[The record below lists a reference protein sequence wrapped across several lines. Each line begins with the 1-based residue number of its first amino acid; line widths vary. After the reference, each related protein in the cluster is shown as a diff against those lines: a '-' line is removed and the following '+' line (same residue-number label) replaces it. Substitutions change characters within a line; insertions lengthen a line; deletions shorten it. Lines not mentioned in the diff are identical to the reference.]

1 MEMSAHPSHKK
12 RGRKGPKTIRYHRVD
27 LGDDDFLEEDEESR
41 LDRELGKSSHS
52 RKGCKISKCCRNC
65 SICCTV
71 LIALMG
77 IGFIVTYS
85 VITAPT
91 EQQLERQFWDIYGGI
106 KHQLLDDATNSSSST
121 VAVNTTAAEEVAS
134 NITAT
139 VTTPMPYNS
148 TGDAKPKPMVINAKT
163 RSLSNFWKSQKELLQ
178 LQFAQQQ
185 LAQKQLEEK
194 KQQQQL
200 RTRHGKRSSGK
211 PESLWREIGFE
222 MPRNTISLQ
231 PLFEAQNREFEP
243 NVADVTAADDS
254 KASHDDIKK
263 SDEVTTDAPK
273 TDVSTQAMIHNATVQ
288 SVNSTTA
295 APTMA
300 TSTET
305 TVTKTK
311 ILWHE
316 RLETIKEQWRSGENM
331 QTFLVAST
339 VLVLLMLL
347 MFLCC
352 VWRRIR
358 ARKAAKKRHFSR
370 LVNDL
375 NASERFTLVAPSD
388 EESD

>member
-1 MEMSAHPSHKK
+1 
-12 RGRKGPKTIRYHRVD
+12 
-27 LGDDDFLEEDEESR
+27 
-41 LDRELGKSSHS
+41 
-52 RKGCKISKCCRNC
+52 
-65 SICCTV
+65 
-71 LIALMG
+71 MG

-106 KHQLLDDATNSSSST
+106 RHQLLDDATNSSSFT

-139 VTTPMPYNS
+139 VTTPMPHNS
-148 TGDAKPKPMVINAKT
+148 TGDAKTKPMVINAKT

-254 KASHDDIKK
+254 KASHPDIKK
-263 SDEVTTDAPK
+263 SDEVTTDAPT

-300 TSTET
+300 MSTES

-316 RLETIKEQWRSGENM
+316 RLETIKVRGITSYMYHNSQR
-331 QTFLVAST
+331 QKCIVFV
-339 VLVLLMLL
+339 
-347 MFLCC
+347 
-352 VWRRIR
+352 
-358 ARKAAKKRHFSR
+358 
-370 LVNDL
+370 
-375 NASERFTLVAPSD
+375 
-388 EESD
+388 